1 MPKKVYWISLETT
14 LQVTRRYIQ
23 RNQIKL
29 QANLTGPQYTCVV
42 AVLSAILDCLAVL
55 PENTPNV

>member
-14 LQVTRRYIQ
+14 LQITRRYIQ

-29 QANLTGPQYTCVV
+29 QQNLTAPQYTCVIS
-42 AVLSAILDCLAVL
+42 VLNAILDCLATL
-55 PENTPNV
+55 PVNEPNV